1 VTEHTPEEAMARALT
16 DRGYRTM
23 TTRTWSRQ
31 SALDALAE
39 QRRRHPDHPRRKAL
53 DEIAEVLADRLTEHA
68 GLAPADIAT
77 VLLIAGATVG
87 ALAVMH
93 ELPGVVA
100 SEILQVTAAEL
111 ERRGKAGEGT

>member
-1 VTEHTPEEAMARALT
+1 MTEKATEEAMARALT
-16 DRGYRTM
+16 ERGYRTM
-23 TTRTWSRQ
+23 TSETWSRQ

-39 QRRRHPDHPRRKAL
+39 QRRRHPDHPRRRAL
-53 DEIAEVLADRLTEHA
+53 DQLADVLADRLVEHA
-68 GLAPADIAT
+68 GVTPEDIAT

-93 ELPGVVA
+93 ELPGVIA

-111 ERRGKAGEGT
+111 DRRGKAGEGT